1 MVLAQCV
8 LSSMIAVYYRDSFCL
23 GTGLSAQAEK
33 RPNLLASP
41 RYVDTPENP
50 ALVNWTARD
59 VSDEKH
65 PERG

>member
-1 MVLAQCV
+1 MV
-8 LSSMIAVYYRDSFCL
+8 AVYRDSFCL